1 MRPLPELKPDVD
13 RRWVMRVPP
22 DPHLRLDT
30 NDYSL
35 DPDLVGRR
43 VEVRA
48 SQHEISAHALDTD
61 ELACSHERGFGK
73 HRTITALQHARA
85 LNDRSGERDDIQP
98 QHRPLASHG
107 QLIPRARARSLST

>member
-1 MRPLPELKPDVD
+1 MRPLPAREPETD

-22 DPHLRLDT
+22 DPHVRFDT

-48 SQHEISAHALDTD
+48 SQREIVAIVRDTG
-61 ELACSHERGFGK
+61 ELACRHERSFAK
-73 HRTITALQHARA
+73 HRTITALEHA
-85 LNDRSGERDDIQP
+85 
-98 QHRPLASHG
+98 
-107 QLIPRARARSLST
+107 ARSASVAANPTTTSSSSSAPWSATTV